1 MRSWLRAPVRDAYT
15 RLAWLVLLL
24 AAVSV
29 TAVNQG
35 GTRLH
40 ADEPSKNSDLP
51 ADLKSIPPDAVM
63 FVSVRLA
70 DIFSSAPVQEV
81 QKKLPKDFADALKT
95 IEKEIG
101 SAPADIE
108 RLSMVVLETRSQH
121 APLIFVAT
129 AKPYDRAKV
138 LGALPEPKV
147 ENRKGHMLYVKLA
160 FQEILTRAAQF
171 RGNKE

>member
-1 MRSWLRAPVRDAYT
+1 MRTWLRAPVRDAYA
-15 RLAWLVLLL
+15 RLAWLVVLL
-24 AAVSV
+24 AAFTVD
-29 TAVNQG
+29 QG

-40 ADEPSKNSDLP
+40 ADESTKNSDLP

-70 DIFSSAPVQEV
+70 DIFNSAPVQEV
-81 QKKLPKDFADALKT
+81 QKKLPKDFEDALKT

-101 SAPADIE
+101 TAPADIE

-147 ENRKGHMLYVKLA
+147 ENR
-160 FQEILTRAAQF
+160 
-171 RGNKE
+171 